1 MVGKIKKMLFNRIV
15 FVGLAL
21 VFQIAL
27 IVAII
32 LQFRSYVFSYYVA
45 SVVIN
50 IVTVLLVI
58 NNDMGGGYKV
68 AWLIL
73 ILVVP
78 FFGGLFYLMFG
89 GKRLSK
95 KVKRRM
101 SIVNRKMEQ
110 ALLQNYTLL
119 HIEDKLSRGA
129 IRQSNYI
136 KEVSYCPI
144 YKDTYTEY
152 FPTGEKYFER
162 LLEELKKAEKY
173 IFLEYFII
181 DEGIIWNRVLNIL
194 EDKVKEGVDVRV
206 MYDDIGCITT
216 LPYNYDKVL
225 ESKGIKA
232 AVFNPFKPVLSS
244 RLNNRNHRKIV
255 VIDGEVGFTGGIN
268 IGDEYANLYERFG
281 NWKDTG
287 IMLKGEAVWSFTVM
301 FLSVWDYIKDL
312 DENFNDFRPKL
323 YKKYKAKG
331 FVQPYTD
338 NPLDNEALG
347 EIIYLNLINRAREYV
362 YINTPYLIVDN
373 EMIIALCTAAKSG
386 VDVRITTPGVPD
398 KKMVFLLT
406 RSYYGKLLESGVKI
420 YEYTPGFNHAK
431 SFVVD
436 DKYAVVG
443 TVNLDYR
450 SLYLHYEC
458 GVWMYNTDIIP
469 DIKKD
474 YLETVNVSRL
484 VDSSYIGNVSILK
497 LLAKSFLRVLAPLM

>member
-1 MVGKIKKMLFNRIV
+1 MIGKIKKLLFNRIV
-15 FVGLAL
+15 FVGIAL
-21 VFQIAL
+21 IFQLAL
-27 IVAII
+27 IVAIV
-32 LQFRSYVFSYYVA
+32 LQFRNYAFTYYVVSIA
-45 SVVIN
+45 IN
-50 IVTVLLVI
+50 VVTVLLVI

-68 AWLIL
+68 AWLTL

-101 SIVNRKMEQ
+101 FVVNHKMKE
-110 ALLQNYTLL
+110 ALLQKYTLL
-119 HIEDKLSRGA
+119 HIEDKLSKGA

-136 KEVSYCPI
+136 KEISYCPI

-152 FPTGEKYFER
+152 YSTGEEYFES
-162 LLEELKKAEKY
+162 LIEELKKAKKY

-181 DEGIIWNRVLNIL
+181 DEGIIWNRILSVL
-194 EDKVKEGVDVRV
+194 EKKVKEGLDVRV

-216 LPYNYDKVL
+216 LPYNYDKIL
-225 ESKGIKA
+225 EKKGIKA
-232 AVFNPFKPVLSS
+232 GAFNPFKPVLSS
-244 RLNNRNHRKIV
+244 RLNNRDHRKIV
-255 VIDGEVGFTGGIN
+255 VIDGEIGFTGGIN

-281 NWKDTG
+281 HWKDTG
-287 IMLKGEAVWSFTVM
+287 IMLKGKAVWSFTVM
-301 FLSVWDYIKDL
+301 FLSLWDYVKEV
-312 DENFNDFRPKL
+312 DENFNEFRPKT
-323 YKKYKAKG
+323 YIKYKSKG

-338 NPLDNEALG
+338 NPLDNEPLG
-347 EIIYLNLINRAREYV
+347 EIIYLNLINRARDYV

-373 EMIIALCTAAKSG
+373 EMLIALSTAAKSG
-386 VDVRITTPGVPD
+386 VDVRIVTPGIAD
-398 KKMVFLLT
+398 KKTVHLLT
-406 RSYYGKLLESGVKI
+406 RSYYGKLIESGVKI

-458 GVWMYNTDIIP
+458 GVWMYNTEVIP
-469 DIKKD
+469 DMKKD
-474 YLETVNVSRL
+474 YLETLKLSKL
-484 VDSSYIGNVSILK
+484 IETSYIQRIPFRKV
-497 LLAKSFLRVLAPLM
+497 LAKAFLRVIAPLM